1 MAGTRHL
8 VDHKALR
15 SFVSAI
21 FAAKGMRPDQAA
33 MVAEVLVWANLR
45 GTDSHGVSRIPRY
58 LAAMQRGH
66 FNPQAEPEITP
77 LSEAAFRMDCRF
89 AAGAVAVR
97 RALDEAI
104 RRARTSGIAC
114 GLFTES
120 THTGAIGHYAE
131 RGAEQ
136 GVIAIV
142 IVTGAPNMA
151 YHGAAAPSLATAPI
165 AIGVP
170 SADGRILLLDMATG
184 IVPIGRVRQA
194 LAEGKAIPLGW
205 ALDGDGKPT
214 TDPAKAEITLPLGGA
229 KGSGLSLMFECLTGI
244 LGAKPILAS
253 SGTRRRGQNGLVIA
267 IDVARFRPLADFIGD
282 VGTLARAI
290 KALPRLPEVEE
301 ILLPGERGAR
311 QAEERSRKGIPI
323 APKSWAALEEIA
335 RELGL
340 AMPALQTLA
349 Q

>member
-1 MAGTRHL
+1 MASTRPL
-8 VDHKALR
+8 VDSQALR
-15 SFVSAI
+15 SFVAAI
-21 FAAKGMRPDQAA
+21 FAAKGMRPPEAE
-33 MVAEVLVWANLR
+33 MVADVLVWANLR

-58 LAAMQRGH
+58 LAAMKRGH
-66 FNPQAEPEITP
+66 FEAQAEPEIRR
-77 LSEAAFRMDCRF
+77 LSDAAFQMDCRF

-97 RALDEAI
+97 RALDEATQLA
-104 RRARTSGIAC
+104 RRSGIAF

-131 RGAEQ
+131 RAAEM

-165 AIGVP
+165 AIAVP
-170 SADGRILLLDMATG
+170 TAGGRPLLLDMATG
-184 IVPIGRVRQA
+184 IVPIGRVREA
-194 LAEGKAIPLGW
+194 LAQGKEIPLGW
-205 ALDGDGKPT
+205 ALDGEGRPT

-253 SGTRRRGQNGLVIA
+253 SGSRRRGQNGLVIA
-267 IDVARFRPLADFIGD
+267 IDVARFRPLQGFAKD
-282 VGTLARAI
+282 VGDLAAAI
-290 KALPRLPEVEE
+290 KALPRLPEIEE

-311 QAEERSRKGIPI
+311 QADARRRSGIPL
-323 APKSWAALEEIA
+323 AGKTWAALGEIA
-335 RELGL
+335 AELGL
-340 AMPALQTLA
+340 TMPELQTA
-349 Q
+349 